1 MTQTDTQQASDLAEA
16 LRLAIGRAKAAN
28 AVKGMQ
34 KRDVDSMVQGE
45 QNADIEKRQAGTTES
60 VADLIAAFEWG
71 ISQAKSQDAGHVP
84 GNTEK
89 KALLE
94 RSFDGEGVLDARSDA
109 FAEIMRM
116 TLANKKIDDDDAA
129 AAAGEATTT
138 LQAAAVEKRD
148 VDGADLAN
156 LVDALQTAVA
166 SMGGSVA
173 SRDDTE
179 GNLAKRDDAGGAELE
194 KLVQALRVAVA
205 QTSSGAAAGGQEE
218 GVQKRDEGE
227 VATADSPTFTIAQLW
242 GIYRS
247 LKEKGL
253 VSS

>member
-1 MTQTDTQQASDLAEA
+1 MTQTDTQQAFDLVEA

-60 VADLIAAFEWG
+60 VANLIAAFEWG

-116 TLANKKIDDDDAA
+116 ALANKKIDDDAA